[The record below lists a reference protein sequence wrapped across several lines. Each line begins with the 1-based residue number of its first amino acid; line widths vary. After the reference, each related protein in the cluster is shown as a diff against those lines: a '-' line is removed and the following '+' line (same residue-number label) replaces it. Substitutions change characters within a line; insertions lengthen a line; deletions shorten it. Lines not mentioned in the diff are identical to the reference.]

1 VTTKEKGETTMR
13 FMVIMK
19 GDKNTE
25 AGAMPDEKILT
36 DMGNFNEELVKAGVM
51 LAGEGLHPSS
61 KGARV
66 RFGNG
71 KTTVI
76 DGPFAE
82 SKELIAG
89 FWIWKV
95 NSKEEAIEW
104 LKRSPM
110 AGNMTDQQVEVE
122 LRQIFELEDFGAEL
136 TPEARAQEERL
147 RAEIEAK
154 K

>member
-1 VTTKEKGETTMR
+1 MR

-19 GDKNTE
+19 GDRNTE
-25 AGAMPDEKILT
+25 AGAMPDEQILT
-36 DMGNFNEELVKAGVM
+36 AMGNFNEELVKAGVM

-66 RFGNG
+66 RFGHG
-71 KTTVI
+71 KVVVT

-95 NSKEEAIEW
+95 NSKEEALDW
-104 LKRSPM
+104 LRRSPM
-110 AGNMTDQQVEVE
+110 AGNTTDQEVEVE
-122 LRQIFELEDFGAEL
+122 LRQIFEMEEFGAEL

-147 RAEIEAK
+147 RAELEAK